1 MTRLTSIC
9 FAVLIGLVFLAPV
22 VAQDSPKIIRG
33 GVVNGKALN
42 LPKPE
47 YPAEARAAGVE
58 GTVYVDVMI
67 DESGAVVSAV
77 AATDTR
83 KSRRLGIDAEVDVPP
98 ADPILRD
105 AAQKAALEA
114 KFSPTMLVGVPVRIS
129 GTLIYNFV
137 AREPSSL
144 NGGILNGKA
153 TSLPKPVYP
162 EAALAVKAEG
172 TVVVQI
178 TIDESGMVISAEAVS
193 GHPLLRAA
201 AVDAARLATFAPT
214 RLSGQ
219 PVKVSGVVT
228 YNFVAAKEDTN

>member
-9 FAVLIGLVFLAPV
+9 FAVLIGLVFLSPV

-33 GVVNGKALN
+33 GVVNGKALS

-58 GTVYVDVMI
+58 GTVYVDVVI
-67 DESGAVVSAV
+67 DESGTVVSAV

-83 KSRRLGIDAEVDVPP
+83 KIRRPGIDAEVDVPP

-105 AAQKAALEA
+105 AAQKAALKT
-114 KFSPTMLVGVPVRIS
+114 KFSPTLVGVPVRIS